1 MDLILYNGS
10 IITMDE
16 ECPKASAVAIKNGRV
31 VAVGCDTDIMKL
43 TSENTKVFD
52 LQMKTVV
59 PGFNDSH
66 LHNVKYGIFSNCCDL
81 SKCASLHE
89 LIDVTRKFIYDN
101 SIKPGSWVI
110 GTGWNQDLFDV
121 KVYPAK
127 LDLDLISKDH
137 PIVMFRCCSHL
148 LLANSKALEIL
159 GIDENTP
166 QVNGGYFDVN
176 LGLFRETAKELVQV
190 SIKSYDVPTL
200 KSIIKK
206 ACEDLLKQGITSIHT
221 DDFNMSVDYKRII
234 QAYSELAEEGDLP
247 VRITQQCLVVNQ
259 EGLEGFIDCDYKGL
273 NINDFYRIGP
283 VKILA
288 DGSLGARSA
297 ALREPYADQAS
308 TKGILIHNEHEL
320 KKMVETCQKFG
331 YYVAIHCIGDKAL
344 ELAIDSIDYARQKY
358 PNTSLRHGIVH
369 CQITDDNLLNRI
381 KEMDLLVYAQPIF
394 LNYDLHIVEDR
405 VGKDLAS
412 TSYNFGRLI
421 HNGVHL
427 SMGTD
432 SPVEKFNP
440 MENIYC
446 AVTRKDMN
454 GYPKEGFYHEQSI
467 TVEESIKAY
476 TLESAYCSYEENIKG
491 KIKIG
496 YFADMAV
503 LSDDIYNISNDQL
516 LDIEVEMTIVDG
528 IIQYESNKDIDNHVA
543 NK

>member
-1 MDLILYNGS
+1 MDLILHNGN

-16 ECPKASAVAIKNGRV
+16 KCPKASAVAIKNGKV
-31 VAVGCDTDIMKL
+31 VVVGYDADILKL
-43 TSENTKVFD
+43 TGENTKVFD
-52 LQMKTVV
+52 LRMKTVV

-81 SKCASLHE
+81 SKCASLQE
-89 LIDVTRKFIYDN
+89 LIDVTRKFINDN
-101 SIKPGSWVI
+101 NIKPGNWVI

-121 KVYPAK
+121 KLYPTKA
-127 LDLDLISKDH
+127 DLDLISKDH

-148 LLANSKALEIL
+148 LLANSKAVEIL
-159 GIDENTP
+159 GIDERTL
-166 QVNGGYFDVN
+166 QVKGGYFDVN

-206 ACEDLLKQGITSIHT
+206 SCEDLLKQGITSIHT

-234 QAYSELAEEGDLP
+234 QAYSELAEEGNLP
-247 VRITQQCLVVNQ
+247 VRVTQQCLVVNQ
-259 EGLEGFIDCDYKGL
+259 EELEGFINCNYKGL

-288 DGSLGARSA
+288 DGSLGSRSA
-297 ALREPYADQAS
+297 ALREPYADAPNM
-308 TKGILIHNEHEL
+308 KGILIHNEHEL

-331 YYVAIHCIGDKAL
+331 YYVTMHCIGDKAL
-344 ELAIDSIDYARQKY
+344 ELAIDSIDYAREKY
-358 PNTSLRHGIVH
+358 PHISLRHGIVH
-369 CQITDDNLLNRI
+369 CQITDENLLNRI
-381 KEMDLLVYAQPIF
+381 IEMDLLIYAQPIF
-394 LNYDLHIVEDR
+394 LNYDLHIVDDR
-405 VGKDLAS
+405 IGKRLAS
-412 TSYNFGRLI
+412 SSYNFGRLVR
-421 HNGVHL
+421 NGVHL

-454 GYPKEGFYHEQSI
+454 GYPKGGFYPEQSI

-476 TLESAYCSYEENIKG
+476 TCESAYCSYEENIKG
-491 KIKIG
+491 KIKNG
-496 YFADMAV
+496 YFADMTV
-503 LSDDIYNISNDQL
+503 LTDDIYNISHEKL
-516 LDIEVEMTIVDG
+516 LDVKVKMTIVDG
-528 IIQYESNKDIDNHVA
+528 IIRYESNKDA
-543 NK
+543 